1 MYSVLHVHYFFLKI
15 SLDSFSTTGWTNWNL
30 SVTWSEQWFS
40 GYLLRSGIVPNNSWI
55 KCSFLTRYVCCT
67 VVRLTLMLSSIISF
81 NVRMISGFKAIFFA
95 WQLAVRPFRP
105 SSYVGPS
112 LRPLPHEKK
121 NLVRSSAL
129 ALNPSNRS
137 PLATSGAAVPP
148 PPARPHFPDAVR
160 RRPQLGRRKPLPLPP
175 RRSRIQPRP
184 PTTGEIR
191 SRRPDASYTPRTLLR
206 CLACLLSSSFFPIQ
220 RPNTPTIQIRRP
232 SPTPTCR
239 PVSCSGASPSQV
251 PPPARCTE
259 GASCRARSS
268 ASRPSCDV
276 TTRSPELGATAPVL
290 MLLDSLG
297 ADVITTDLD
306 LGARWP
312 VSPSL
317 SICQRCLCLQVSAL
331 FASGFL
337 AFSERIRS
345 ASSPLSHT

>member
-1 MYSVLHVHYFFLKI
+1 MSGWYLVLRLFF
-15 SLDSFSTTGWTNWNL
+15 SLDRQTFSIFVSLNKLDIRTIYDPSRSTDTLLVFTNL
-30 SVTWSEQWFS
+30 
-40 GYLLRSGIVPNNSWI
+40 
-55 KCSFLTRYVCCT
+55 
-67 VVRLTLMLSSIISF
+67 
-81 NVRMISGFKAIFFA
+81 
-95 WQLAVRPFRP
+95 QLAVRPFRP